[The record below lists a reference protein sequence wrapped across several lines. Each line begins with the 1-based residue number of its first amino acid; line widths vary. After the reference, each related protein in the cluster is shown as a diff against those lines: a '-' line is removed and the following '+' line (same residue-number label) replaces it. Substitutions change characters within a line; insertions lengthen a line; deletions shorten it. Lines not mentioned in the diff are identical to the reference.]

1 VSAVEVHVTHEPNYG
16 VCCGEI
22 DSQWGCFSLHIAV
35 EPPFKVFVYCPNAL
49 LPKEALNMGFKVIR
63 YAFI

>member
-1 VSAVEVHVTHEPNYG
+1 VRVTLEPNYV

-22 DSQWGCFSLHIAV
+22 DSQWGCFSFHIAV
-35 EPPFKVFVYCPNAL
+35 ELHLKFLSLYCPNAL
-49 LPKEALNMGFKVIR
+49 LPMEALNMAIKVIR